1 MRRRAVLPALAAGV
15 LLAAASTAAA
25 QSSSDAEAAIRLQS
39 ERFSQAYVAEDFDTL
54 IGIYAADGMAAPSGR
69 DFIRGREALRAYWT
83 VPEGTDVTHH
93 RAVPERIV
101 VDGRHAYDWGR
112 YEGASGPVGAPRPFD
127 GKYVIVWVLDDDG
140 VWRIAQD
147 MWNSLRPPNPAR

>member
-1 MRRRAVLPALAAGV
+1 MRRRILPPALVAGLFLVAATT
-15 LLAAASTAAA
+15 ASA
-25 QSSSDAEAAIRLQS
+25 QTPADAEAAIRLQS
-39 ERFSQAYVAEDFDTL
+39 ERFSQAYVAEDFDAL

-83 VPEGTDVTHH
+83 VPEGVDVTEH
-93 RAVPERIV
+93 RAIPERIV

-112 YEGASGPVGAPRPFD
+112 YEGASGPADAPRPFD

-147 MWNSLRPPNPAR
+147 MWNSLRPPTPAR

>member
-1 MRRRAVLPALAAGV
+1 MRRRTFLSTLPAGALMAGS
-15 LLAAASTAAA
+15 ASA
-25 QSSSDAEAAIRLQS
+25 QAQAEAEAAIRLQS
-39 ERFSQAYVAEDFDTL
+39 ERFSQAYVAEDIDTL
-54 IGIYAADGMAAPSGR
+54 MSIYAIDGVAAPSGR

-93 RAVPERIV
+93 RAIPERIV

-112 YEGASGPVGAPRPFD
+112 YEGASGPVGAPETFD
-127 GKYVIVWVLDDDG
+127 GKYVIVWVLDNDG

-147 MWNSLRPPNPAR
+147 MWNSLRPRPPAR